1 MTRTTRARARRLA
14 ARLHQ
19 AYVEMD
25 HAQRR
30 LLEIRTGLSFAAP
43 GRRPEIAASAAELEA
58 LYAYEDPRLNRLG
71 QP

>member
-30 LLEIRTGLSFAAP
+30 LLEIRTGVP
-43 GRRPEIAASAAELEA
+43 MTGDPE
-58 LYAYEDPRLNRLG
+58 RRLG
-71 QP
+71 R